1 MNEFHRFLPRIQ
13 PNFGSSTECS
23 LWLRAKGSCTPNS
36 TVWVYQNW
44 TSCLNFLSH
53 FKMLTC
59 FQFYHILPQIFSFY
73 RVLPET
79 NRHVRYPSGS
89 DRFFRESTLEFT
101 DFFQQCA
108 DCINMDHSALIFLTI
123 YRFSFHK
130 SCTFY
135 WVFCFFVFIV
145 FYFVLLGFTVHFWTF
160 KVFFSGKELRAFT
173 DFFSTMH
180 RLYQYGSFCLD
191 IPHYLPVFIAHIVHV
206 LLGFLFF
213 RLYCV
218 LLCSTGLHRIQG

>member
-1 MNEFHRFLPRIQ
+1 MRPCRNMEQFHARKMVGHCSAVARVFSFVSFPKSSRLFLRTTQHAFQLVENFPLPSSYSSSSSSTSSSSSFSSSSSTRNRKQVFFSGASLIFSIRPNLFGSMKCAKIRCNFFKKNLQRVATAFSFFFLPNLNEFHRFLPRIQ

-89 DRFFRESTLEFT
+89 DRFFREST
-101 DFFQQCA
+101 
-108 DCINMDHSALIFLTI
+108 
-123 YRFSFHK
+123 
-130 SCTFY
+130 
-135 WVFCFFVFIV
+135 
-145 FYFVLLGFTVHFWTF
+145 
-160 KVFFSGKELRAFT
+160 
-173 DFFSTMH
+173 
-180 RLYQYGSFCLD
+180 
-191 IPHYLPVFIAHIVHV
+191 
-206 LLGFLFF
+206 
-213 RLYCV
+213 
-218 LLCSTGLHRIQG
+218 